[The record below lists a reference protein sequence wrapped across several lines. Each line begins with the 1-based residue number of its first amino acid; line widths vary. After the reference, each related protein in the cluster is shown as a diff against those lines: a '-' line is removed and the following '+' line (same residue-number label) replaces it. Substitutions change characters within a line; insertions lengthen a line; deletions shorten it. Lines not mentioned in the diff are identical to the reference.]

1 LESNDT
7 SLASTG
13 GIDTGICV
21 VPFTGDPCVHP
32 NVFDIDLYVDP
43 NVAGNNH
50 TVDTAA
56 VNAIHSGG
64 GHAICYVSAG
74 TAEKWRPDYQQYV
87 TFNTSIGGKLFGKP
101 FSSVS

>member
-1 LESNDT
+1 MATASPGVWHPPPDSRWQYQLESNDT

-56 VNAIHSGG
+56 DVRSASRNSASVASGCAVTNA
-64 GHAICYVSAG
+64 
-74 TAEKWRPDYQQYV
+74 RR
-87 TFNTSIGGKLFGKP
+87 
-101 FSSVS
+101 